1 MQVTRSAP
9 ARLSLLAAQDFACLI
24 CPWWLA
30 DAPHTLLRSNVRFCR
45 VQGYQVD
52 WEAILSRSPEP
63 FIASVSAWLYPPA
76 ARGDQAAEAP
86 TLASAPNPEQLPPV
100 RHLLGT
106 ARWRLQAL
114 NMP

>member
-1 MQVTRSAP
+1 M
-9 ARLSLLAAQDFACLI
+9 
-24 CPWWLA
+24 
-30 DAPHTLLRSNVRFCR
+30 
-45 VQGYQVD
+45 QGYQVD

-76 ARGDQAAEAP
+76 ARGDRAAQVP
-86 TLASAPNPEQLPPV
+86 TLAPALDPEQLPPV
-100 RHLLGT
+100 KQLLGT